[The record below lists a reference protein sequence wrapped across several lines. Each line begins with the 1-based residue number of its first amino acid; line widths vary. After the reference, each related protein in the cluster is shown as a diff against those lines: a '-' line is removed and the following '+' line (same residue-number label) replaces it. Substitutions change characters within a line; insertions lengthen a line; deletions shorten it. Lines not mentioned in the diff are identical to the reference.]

1 MSTLKELLAKRQ
13 SGEAKS
19 TVQLNQSGNVKIVSV
34 ESEVSQKGHGMIVMT
49 VEEELGLKLQKKEF
63 MRTSQVK
70 YLEGF
75 RKKMNLLLEF
85 NKIPAPTVQTPFAF
99 VLDANKEPITINAE
113 LKGEELSA
121 ELKRTK
127 EELGSDEF
135 ITVTDETGTKFRV
148 LVVVDESAIPAY
160 NEAYATAL
168 KQCIGKSFYLELKEK
183 DSQGYWKT
191 FYLPRKSAK

>member
-1 MSTLKELLAKRQ
+1 MSNLKELLAKRQ

-19 TVQLNQSGNVKIVSV
+19 TIQLNQSGNVKIVSV
-34 ESEVSQKGHGMIVMT
+34 ESEVSKKGNGMIVVT

-85 NKIPAPTVQTPFAF
+85 FKIPAPTNQTPFEF
-99 VLDANKEPITINAE
+99 VLDANKEPITINEE
-113 LKGEELSA
+113 LTGEALSA

-127 EELGSDEF
+127 EEHGSDEF
-135 ITVTDETGTKFRV
+135 INVTDDSGKKFRV
-148 LVVVDESAIPAY
+148 LVVVDESGIPAY
-160 NEAYATAL
+160 NEAYANAL